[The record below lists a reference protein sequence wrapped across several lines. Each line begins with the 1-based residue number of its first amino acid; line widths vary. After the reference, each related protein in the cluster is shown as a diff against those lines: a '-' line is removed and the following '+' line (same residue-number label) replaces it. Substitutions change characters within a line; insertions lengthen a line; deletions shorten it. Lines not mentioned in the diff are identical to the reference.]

1 MEYKLLNGEVWS
13 SDELLLR
20 MNDDDFYYNFL
31 GENALSSSTCKD
43 LLRGVKYYEH
53 NKRKPKSSQ
62 ALTDGRLIHLA
73 ALEPHRMEELQTID
87 ASSRRVKKFLDF
99 KKEYGDVYLRSEVL
113 NASSIAEG
121 LLRNDKVSSILENSQ
136 KEVSYFGTYRDLPF
150 RVKVDIDNGDRIV
163 DLKTTSDISGF
174 RWDAKKY
181 DYDLQAALYLEIT
194 GKSTFDF
201 LVLDKKTGEIG
212 YWTTSEE
219 FIQSGYNKLDKAI
232 DTFILSRDAEYD
244 PYQEMSEG
252 EL

>member
-1 MEYKLLNGEVWS
+1 
-13 SDELLLR
+13 
-20 MNDDDFYYNFL
+20 
-31 GENALSSSTCKD
+31 
-43 LLRGVKYYEH
+43 
-53 NKRKPKSSQ
+53 
-62 ALTDGRLIHLA
+62 
-73 ALEPHRMEELQTID
+73 
-87 ASSRRVKKFLDF
+87 
-99 KKEYGDVYLRSEVL
+99 VYLRSEVL
-113 NASSIAEG
+113 NASSVAVG

-163 DLKTTSDISGF
+163 DLKTTSDINGF
-174 RWDAKKY
+174 KWDAKKY
-181 DYDLQAALYLEIT
+181 HYDLQAALYLEIT

-232 DTFILSRDAEYD
+232 DTFILSRDADYD
-244 PYQEMSEG
+244 PYQEMSIE